1 VIHEISNDSRQ
12 FGDKPSGARVE
23 KDRRG
28 RTEIRRVKR
37 GRIAPPWRWHK
48 ERVEKWSGRR
58 AGIRTRIRKRIKIT
72 DLGHIF
78 AVEMVCQ

>member
-1 VIHEISNDSRQ
+1 
-12 FGDKPSGARVE
+12 
-23 KDRRG
+23 
-28 RTEIRRVKR
+28 VKR